1 MSKKSLKK
9 VVGGLKQP
17 EFPMNTFEVFMNSRL
32 VELSV
37 VKRDHALAD
46 GIKRM

>member
-17 EFPMNTFEVFMNSRL
+17 DFPMNAFDVFMNSRL

-37 VKRDHALAD
+37 VKRKHEKSW
-46 GIKRM
+46 GINR